1 MLQAYFNT
9 HTQMNGASHKKYQTH
24 LSKEFDNQQQANNRT
39 KKKHSVMNN
48 MKTDESSNI
57 HNQPYP
63 SNKEKN
69 VSKIVS
75 TQMARKTFIK

>member
-1 MLQAYFNT
+1 MPQAYFNT

-24 LSKEFDNQQQANNRT
+24 LSKKFENQQQANNRI
-39 KKKHSVMNN
+39 KKKHSVTNN
-48 MKTDESSNI
+48 MKMDESNNK

-75 TQMARKTFIK
+75 IKMARKNIH